1 MDLLL
6 CRDPSVP
13 PPPHRA
19 CPRCRRPVHRV
30 ILGPCPSPPGPAYEP
45 ADMDTVTAM
54 MAPPAHEPADAD
66 TIRRMAGLDPG
77 MPAG

>member
-1 MDLLL
+1 
-6 CRDPSVP
+6 
-13 PPPHRA
+13 
-19 CPRCRRPVHRV
+19 
-30 ILGPCPSPPGPAYEP
+30 
-45 ADMDTVTAM
+45 MDTVTAM